1 MSTINFY
8 LKGKST
14 KADPKIF
21 LVYLKQGE
29 KFKFYTQIKINKS
42 IFINQRLVGKSKEVK
57 EVNAILDK
65 YESYIKEIEREALF
79 LDKQYSI
86 KTVET
91 KFLEKVGEC
100 YNKNSFFYFYDLFV
114 ENSKPTKTNGTIK
127 GYGSTKTRL
136 LEYCNKSKIKLTF
149 EKINDVFYENLV
161 NYFIND
167 LGLLNNTIGK
177 HIKTLKT
184 FLHYSIRNKYTNENL
199 KLENF
204 KVFKEDID
212 IIYLLEEEL
221 FRLYEFN
228 DLPENLEF
236 IKDNFCFEC
245 FTGLR
250 FSDLSRIQNENFKTD
265 FLEFRTQKTKDTL
278 FIPLNIYAKEIIK
291 KYKGRF
297 INRPIPPTISL
308 QNTNENLKYIAEI
321 AGITDLTLIEKFCGS
336 RRIIIKKPKC
346 DLITTHT
353 GRRTFICLSY
363 EKGMPTEMIM
373 KITGIKK
380 WDTLKKYLKI
390 TEKAKLIKMNEIWN
404 KNKLVAI

>member
-14 KADPKIF
+14 TVDPKIF
-21 LVYLKQGE
+21 LVYLNQGE
-29 KFKFYTQIKINKS
+29 KFKFYTRIKVKKS
-42 IFINQRLVGKSKEVK
+42 LWNSQRLFGKSKEIV
-57 EVNAILDK
+57 ETNAILDK
-65 YESYIKEIEREALF
+65 YENYIKEIERESLF
-79 LDKQYSI
+79 NDKPYSI
-86 KTVET
+86 ET
-91 KFLEKVGEC
+91 IENKFLQKVGDC
-100 YNKNSFFYFYDLFV
+100 YNKNSFFNFYDLFV
-114 ENSKPTKTNGTIK
+114 ENSKPTKTLGTIK

-136 LEYCNKSKIKLTF
+136 LDFCTKNKIQLTF
-149 EKINDVFYENLV
+149 EKINQSFYESLV

-167 LGLLNNTIGK
+167 LELLNNTIGK

-184 FLHYSIRNKYTNENL
+184 FLHYSIKNKYTEANMSIDS
-199 KLENF
+199 F

-221 FRLYEFN
+221 HRLYNFK

-250 FSDLSRIQNENFKTD
+250 FSDLSRIQNENLKGD

-278 FIPLNIYAKEIIK
+278 FVPLNIFAKEIIE

-308 QNTNENLKYIAEI
+308 QNTNENLKDIAEI
-321 AGITDLTLIEKFCGS
+321 AGITDLTIIEKFSGS
-336 RRIIIKKPKC
+336 KRISVKKAKC
-346 DLITTHT
+346 DFITTHT

-390 TEKAKLIKMNEIWN
+390 TEKSKLIKMNEIWN
-404 KNKLVAI
+404 KNKLVAV